1 MLRSSC
7 LVFMFI
13 AIAAADVQ
21 TGVVRSGG
29 QAIPGATVTAVCGAD
44 RITTVTDAAG
54 RFEIGGLL
62 AKGSCSFA
70 VAMFGFEAVERQSA
84 ISATPLNF
92 DLKLRARA
100 TLPQTQSAPQQAQ
113 NKPNSP
119 SPAPARTQSPAGPG
133 RGGFGPGRGGQFAR
147 RNPNGQT
154 PNADARGGF
163 QNLSLIGNGEPAED
177 GQIEPVPGSTDANAG
192 NASEA
197 FVLNGSLSQGVQAQP
212 GDGMGMG
219 GPGGFGPGGPG
230 GFGPGGQNVAF
241 GEAPGGGPGGG
252 GPGAGPGGFGGGGR
266 GGGGFGG
273 GGRGGF
279 GGGRGG
285 RGGQFA
291 NRNAQFGNRINRGRG
306 RTFQGSAYY
315 TFGNSVLNARP
326 YSFTSPQLLNGEQV
340 PKSGYAYNR
349 FGFSGG
355 GPLRIPK
362 LFSSDKTFWFVNY
375 TGQRTKSPVDNAL
388 TVPSAAERTGDFSG
402 IPNIIYNPFTN
413 SPFAGNVI
421 PSSMINPAAAG
432 LLKLIPG
439 ANAPGVVNNYQLI
452 TSTPTNSDNLQVR
465 INQTISQKD
474 RLNVNFSLQHR
485 NSDSISSFGFLD
497 PTHGYGLSSNLTY
510 SRTFSR
516 YLINNAS
523 FTFSRN
529 ISNQLSYF
537 SYGQN
542 IAGELG
548 ITGVTDSPIV
558 YGPPTVNFTNFG
570 GLSDAAPSTTRAQT
584 TGASDS
590 VINIRGKHTLTFGAG
605 VQRRQNNITTYANGR
620 GSYTFTGAVTSQI
633 GADGLTVNGTGYDLA
648 DFLLGRPQGTS
659 VVDYTNNAFYFRE
672 TAVNSYVSD
681 DWRWKS
687 NLTIIAG
694 LRWEYFSPFNE
705 KYGRLSNLDVAPGFT
720 AVAPVTPGENG
731 PYSGTYPSGL
741 MNPDYKLFSPRIGIA
756 WKPWKD
762 KQIVIRT
769 GYGIYY
775 NGGVYSQFA
784 NRLAIQP
791 PFVDTVSLATSVAQ
805 PLTLENG
812 FATIPT
818 QTILNTWAVA
828 KNYQPGYA
836 QSWNFS
842 IQKTL
847 PRSFVLEVAYQ
858 GTKGTDLDVF
868 LAPNRATPGSVFT
881 AQQRLP
887 IANATAFTYDE
898 SVGNSIYNAG
908 QLRLT
913 RRFANHMSFN
923 MIYTLSKSLDNTSA
937 LNGNSVV
944 QWENNLALE
953 RGLSSFDQR
962 HNLRLNYMLQSP
974 VSSQRN
980 GFGWNLLRGWTVGGT
995 FSASS
1000 GTPYTAIV
1008 IGDTAGTGVIG
1019 NLRAQAT
1026 GASVSGGSGFFNT
1039 AAFTTPA
1046 SGTYGDAA
1054 RNTIPGIPYYSLTGS
1069 FFRSFRIDDKRR
1081 IEFRIDSTN
1090 PLNSVEI
1097 RGINTTVGSINYG
1110 IATSAAAMRSVT
1122 ATARLRF

>member
-7 LVFMFI
+7 LVFMLV

-29 QAIPGATVTAVCGAD
+29 RAIPGATITATCGSD
-44 RITTVTDAAG
+44 RISTVTDSAG
-54 RFEIGGLL
+54 RFEIGGLP
-62 AKGSCSFA
+62 AKASCNFS
-70 VAMFGFEAVERQSA
+70 VAMFGFEPIERQSVT
-84 ISATPLNF
+84 SAAPLNF
-92 DLKLRARA
+92 DLKLQARA
-100 TLPQTQSAPQQAQ
+100 TLPQQPQ

-119 SPAPARTQSPAGPG
+119 LPAPAQAQSTPGPG

-154 PNADARGGF
+154 PSGGGRGGF

-177 GQIEPVPGSTDANAG
+177 GQIEPVPGATDANAG

-197 FVLNGSLSQGVQAQP
+197 FVLNGSLSEGVQTQP
-212 GDGMGMG
+212 GDGLGMG
-219 GPGGFGPGGPG
+219 GARGFGSGGFGPA
-230 GFGPGGQNVAF
+230 GFGPGGQNTVF
-241 GEAPGGGPGGG
+241 GEAPAGGPAGPGGG
-252 GPGAGPGGFGGGGR
+252 GPGGFGGGGFGGR

-285 RGGQFA
+285 RGGRVA
-291 NRNAQFGNRINRGRG
+291 SRNAQFGNRINRGRG

-326 YSFTSPQLLNGEQV
+326 YSFTSPQLLNGQEL

-375 TGQRTKSPVDNAL
+375 TGQRTKSPIDNVL
-388 TVPSAAERTGDFSG
+388 TVPNAAERTGDFSG
-402 IPNIIYNPFTN
+402 VSRVIYNPLTN
-413 SPFAGNVI
+413 APFPGNVV
-421 PSSMINPAAAG
+421 PTSMMNPAATG
-432 LLKLIPG
+432 LLNLIPMP
-439 ANAPGVVNNYQLI
+439 NAPGVVNNYQLI

-465 INQTISQKD
+465 INQTISTKD
-474 RLNVNFSLQHR
+474 RLNVNFNFQHR
-485 NSDSISSFGFLD
+485 NSDSVSSFGFVD
-497 PTHGYGLSSNLTY
+497 PSHGYGLNSTVSY

-542 IAGELG
+542 ISGQLG

-558 YGPPTVNFTNFG
+558 YGPPTINFTNFG

-590 VINIRGKHTLTFGAG
+590 VISMHGNHTITFGAG

-633 GADGLTVNGTGYDLA
+633 GADGLTVNGTGYDFA

-659 VVDYTNNAFYFRE
+659 VVNYTNNAFYFRE
-672 TAVNSYVSD
+672 TAINSYISD

-687 NLTIIAG
+687 NLSINAG

-705 KYGRLSNLDVAPGFT
+705 KYGHMANLDIAPGFT
-720 AVAPVTPGENG
+720 AVAPVTPGESG

-741 MNPDYKLFSPRIGIA
+741 MNPDYKLFSPRIGVA

-762 KQIVIRT
+762 RQIVVRA

-847 PRSFVLEVAYQ
+847 PHSFVIEAAYQ

-868 LAPNRATPGSVFT
+868 LAPNRATPGSAFT

-887 IANATAFTYDE
+887 IANATAFTFDE

-913 RRFANHMSFN
+913 RRFADHMSFN
-923 MIYTLSKSLDNTSA
+923 VIYTLSKSLDNTSA

-953 RGLSSFDQR
+953 RGLSSFDHR
-962 HNLRLNYMLQSP
+962 HNLRLNYTLQSP
-974 VSSQRN
+974 VSSQRA
-980 GFGWNLLRGWTVGGT
+980 GLGWNLLRGWTIGGNFT
-995 FSASS
+995 ASS
-1000 GTPYTAIV
+1000 GTPYTAVV

-1019 NLRAQAT
+1019 TLRAQAT
-1026 GASVSGGSGFFNT
+1026 GIPVTGGSGFFNT

-1046 SGTYGDAA
+1046 SGTYGDAG
-1054 RNTIPGIPYYSLTGS
+1054 RNTIPGIPYYSLTAS

-1110 IATSAAAMRSVT
+1110 IATNAYAMRSVT